1 MPTTVSMSRCSQSES
16 LESSLSVS
24 PHEVEMPAVTEES
37 LSVSPHEVEMPA
49 VNEEASSLPSY
60 LNLSTWISVLLIK
73 LQAKY
78 KLSDNVMLAFVSV
91 LRLLFAIISH
101 PLQYY
106 FPRTIQGLS
115 IQLGVNSMP
124 AYTKFIVYPNSECS
138 ELYSTTFQLDTSE
151 IHKCTKLHYGLQ
163 CNRPLLYGKLLSF
176 GKRQFVRLFIY
187 HQLPCLKCFM
197 AMKVLRSYFLYN
209 YNILLEMIGWW
220 MFGMVMCGSHLSVI
234 IEALK
239 MFLFRFVPCGF
250 DSKHRLV

>member
-1 MPTTVSMSRCSQSES
+1 MTLTNFEIDCFEESSMPTTVSMSRCSQSES

-24 PHEVEMPAVTEES
+24 LHEVEMPAVTKES

-49 VNEEASSLPSY
+49 VTEEASPLPSY
-60 LNLSTWISVLLIK
+60 LNLSRWISVLLIK

-115 IQLGVNSMP
+115 IQLGVNSMLE
-124 AYTKFIVYPNSECS
+124 YTKFIVCPNSECC

-163 CNRPLLYGKLLSF
+163 CNKPLLYEKFLSF
-176 GKRQFVRLFIY
+176 GKRRFVPYKMFIY
-187 HQLPCLKCFM
+187 
-197 AMKVLRSYFLYN
+197 
-209 YNILLEMIGWW
+209 
-220 MFGMVMCGSHLSVI
+220 LSPI
-234 IEALK
+234 TWLK
-239 MFLFRFVPCGF
+239 MFYGNESFKELLSVQLQHTTGKDCLEDVWDGRV
-250 DSKHRLV
+250 